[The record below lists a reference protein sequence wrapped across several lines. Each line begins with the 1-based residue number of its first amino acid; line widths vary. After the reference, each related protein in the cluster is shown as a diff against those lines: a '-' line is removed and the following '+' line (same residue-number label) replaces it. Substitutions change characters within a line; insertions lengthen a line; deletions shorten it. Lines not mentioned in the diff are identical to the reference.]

1 MNYLRILYSCILF
14 VSLLSSCELLEYH
27 PYQDV
32 KGVPSDLTFKNSVQ
46 IEQSGRGKDT
56 IRFACITD
64 TQRQYDLTRE
74 AVNFLNEYQ
83 PLDFVLHAG
92 DLTDFGLADE
102 FVWMVNELN
111 RLRHPWLTVIGNH
124 DFLGTGE
131 HNYARIFGPL
141 NYSLNIGQLHL
152 VCLNTNSR
160 EQEYQLP
167 VPDFSFLQNDI
178 QQVTDINT
186 AHPDSL
192 TTTVIL
198 MHARPGDE
206 QFNNNVAIPFMY
218 YVRQYPGMQD
228 GSPVY
233 SEEDLSAWDIS
244 QADKTLISGTSK
256 HSFIINGHNHK
267 HDLTRA
273 MDDNCLYFGVPDIKD
288 QEIFLF
294 TITPEGY
301 LYETVLF

>member
-1 MNYLRILYSCILF
+1 MNLLRILFTSILF
-14 VSLLSSCELLEYH
+14 LSLLSSCDLFEYH

-32 KGVPSDLTFKNSVQ
+32 MGVPSGLTSKNSIL
-46 IEQSGRGKDT
+46 IEQLGKGKDT

-64 TQRQYDLTRE
+64 TQRQYDITRN
-74 AVNFLNEYQ
+74 AVNFLNTYQ
-83 PLDFVLHAG
+83 PLDFILHAG

-102 FVWMVNELN
+102 FVWMVDELI
-111 RLRHPWLTVIGNH
+111 RLKRPWLTVIGNH

-141 NYSLNIGQLHL
+141 NYSLNIGHLHL

-167 VPDFSFLQNDI
+167 VPDFSFLQEDI
-178 QQVTDINT
+178 EQVSDIN
-186 AHPDSL
+186 AAYPDSL

-218 YVRQYPGMQD
+218 YVQQYPGMQD
-228 GSPVY
+228 DTHIFTADELSDWLI
-233 SEEDLSAWDIS
+233 SEEDKSRI
-244 QADKTLISGTSK
+244 TGTSK
-256 HSFIINGHNHK
+256 RSFIINGHNHRHELLK
-267 HDLTRA
+267 A
-273 MDDNCLYFGVPDIKD
+273 MDDDCLYYGVPDIKD
-288 QEIFLF
+288 RELFIF
-294 TITPEGY
+294 TITPDGY
-301 LYETVLF
+301 RYETVNF